1 MLLFSLL
8 FVFYLFFKPKN
19 ILCLAHLHKSLV
31 CGVKIQ
37 IFEYFHF
44 FFFLSIFVCVV
55 LSIFKS
61 ILHNFTSE
69 SAQKMFE
76 PLDFQLLQSSNVLSF
91 KAQQRNRKQS

>member
-8 FVFYLFFKPKN
+8 FIFYLFIKPKN

-31 CGVKIQ
+31 CGVN
-37 IFEYFHF
+37 
-44 FFFLSIFVCVV
+44 FFLVVV

-61 ILHNFTSE
+61 ILHNFPSE

-76 PLDFQLLQSSNVLSF
+76 PLDFQLLQSSDVLSF
-91 KAQQRNRKQS
+91 KAQQCNRKQS